1 MEAFLTL
8 LTILGG
14 IVFALFALVVL
25 MVIFLFTVCKFSLW
39 QMERERKKRLAN
51 LYKQRRSDSLFD

>member
-1 MEAFLTL
+1 MEIFLTL

-14 IVFALFALVVL
+14 VVFVLLVL
-25 MVIFLFTVCKFSLW
+25 MLLVVIFLFTVCKFSLW